1 MFERIIHNQLNE
13 FMGKKTSKFLPG
25 LGKNNNTPYALLRTI
40 ENSETQLN
48 RRNKIGVIIIVDTL
62 NNSLLVAF

>member
-1 MFERIIHNQLNE
+1 
-13 FMGKKTSKFLPG
+13 MGKKTSKFLPG